1 MDVWCTTVYEGIL
14 LRTCVVRSPP
24 EGERKG
30 NVRAKLQK
38 AHDSTNPS
46 PPHVTPHPH
55 RTVSCPISF
64 TPSRPVTV
72 TQPHGTS
79 HSPAQ
84 RISTTSP
91 CTGSR
96 PVTIFTIN
104 GPGFACARTHA
115 RNRKKA
121 PVVSRRAARLMPT
134 AKSQSPPRVARAN
147 QTKPNQTAHDT
158 HSHNRTHA
166 RPPTCRSFPPLSF
179 SFSLAGRCVFALILA
194 AASPRPPSQLAQSL
208 SRPPHKYSPC
218 LSSPLSP
225 RERAD
230 ERTSERGARRAGG
243 GGAVRLG
250 VSSPLLP
257 TLPFLRPPLDSRGS
271 GQFSCALLCRR

>member
-1 MDVWCTTVYEGIL
+1 MIENYQHWQDEWYGRML
-14 LRTCVVRSPP
+14 YYRVRGYPP
-24 EGERKG
+24 PYVCGPVPARGREERK
-30 NVRAKLQK
+30 RACKTAK
-38 AHDSTNPS
+38 S
-46 PPHVTPHPH
+46 PRLHQPQPTPRHAAPAPAPH

-121 PVVSRRAARLMPT
+121 PVVSRRAADADRQEPEPT
-134 AKSQSPPRVARAN
+134 PRRARKPN
-147 QTKPNQTAHDT
+147 QTKPN
-158 HSHNRTHA
+158 
-166 RPPTCRSFPPLSF
+166 
-179 SFSLAGRCVFALILA
+179 
-194 AASPRPPSQLAQSL
+194 
-208 SRPPHKYSPC
+208 
-218 LSSPLSP
+218 
-225 RERAD
+225 RA
-230 ERTSERGARRAGG
+230 
-243 GGAVRLG
+243 
-250 VSSPLLP
+250 
-257 TLPFLRPPLDSRGS
+257 
-271 GQFSCALLCRR
+271 

>member
-64 TPSRPVTV
+64 TPSRPVFPLPRATHLDDV
-72 TQPHGTS
+72 AVHRFAS
-79 HSPAQ
+79 RNNLYYQ
-84 RISTTSP
+84 RP
-91 CTGSR
+91 R
-96 PVTIFTIN
+96 FRV
-104 GPGFACARTHA
+104 RTHA
-115 RNRKKA
+115 RTQPQKA

>member
-1 MDVWCTTVYEGIL
+1 MDVCCTTVYEGIL

-55 RTVSCPISF
+55 RILPNLVHPF
-64 TPSRPVTV
+64 TTRDRDAAARHFPLPRATHLDDVAVHRFASRNNLYY
-72 TQPHGTS
+72 
-79 HSPAQ
+79 Q
-84 RISTTSP
+84 RP
-91 CTGSR
+91 R
-96 PVTIFTIN
+96 FRV
-104 GPGFACARTHA
+104 RTHA
-115 RNRKKA
+115 RTQPQKSARRLA
-121 PVVSRRAARLMPT
+121 PRRASRVMPT

-179 SFSLAGRCVFALILA
+179 SLSLAGRCVFALIFA

>member
-46 PPHVTPHPH
+46 PLHVTPHPH

-115 RNRKKA
+115 RTQPQKSARRLA
-121 PVVSRRAARLMPT
+121 PRRAADADRQEPEPT
-134 AKSQSPPRVARAN
+134 PRRARKPN
-147 QTKPNQTAHDT
+147 QTKPN
-158 HSHNRTHA
+158 RT
-166 RPPTCRSFPPLSF
+166 
-179 SFSLAGRCVFALILA
+179 
-194 AASPRPPSQLAQSL
+194 
-208 SRPPHKYSPC
+208 
-218 LSSPLSP
+218 
-225 RERAD
+225 
-230 ERTSERGARRAGG
+230 
-243 GGAVRLG
+243 
-250 VSSPLLP
+250 
-257 TLPFLRPPLDSRGS
+257 
-271 GQFSCALLCRR
+271 